1 MQKKS
6 RRTCLLILAPVILLA
21 GCAQNI
27 TLPRPQLAS
36 LSPSSATQGG
46 PGFTLTVNGSGF
58 SPQSIVLWNGSQR
71 LALFQSESVMTAT
84 ISPSDLNA
92 SGKIPVSVFTPTPG
106 GGTSNSVDFTINA
119 TPSPVPQVTGLSPS
133 GTFAGAALLTIQV
146 SGSNFVPQSTVTWN
160 GNNRQTFFVN
170 NSQLLAQINS
180 TDIATPGTAQ
190 VGVLNPV
197 PGGGASNSLPFFI
210 TNAPPFLQSL
220 SPNNAAPASTP
231 PNVTATGNGFSS
243 TSVFNVN
250 GSPRTTAFGSS
261 STVTGTLTAADMALA
276 GALRITIFN
285 PPPGGGTSNPVA
297 FNLIPTATGGG
308 LPELVDINTDGTQAD
323 LGIGNLTTSG
333 PVMDASG
340 RFLAFASIST
350 TLVAADNDPV
360 HVQDIFSHDSC
371 LGQTSTCRPGTIQVN
386 LATDGTEANAASSEP
401 SMSGDG
407 RYVVFTSAATNL
419 VTGATNGLRQIYLRD
434 TCLAVL
440 NCTPATTLVSAATDG
455 TSPANGDSFQPSI
468 SPNGRF
474 IAFASTATNLIS
486 AATGGTQQIFL
497 RDTCTGV
504 ASGCTPATILVS
516 TPDGTTV
523 ANGTSSQPVA
533 ANGGLFVAFASTA
546 TNLVAAATGGTQQV
560 FLRGTCIGA
569 SGCTAFTK
577 LGSAADAAG
586 ATPANAA
593 SQQPSISS
601 DGRFI
606 AFATKA
612 TNLASG
618 TGGTQQVYL
627 RDVCTGASG
636 CTSLTILASTPD
648 GATAGN
654 ADSSSPQVSSNG
666 QFVAFDSFAS
676 NLVGT
681 DTNTLQDVFVRNTCA
696 GVASGCTAS
705 TALASK
711 SNSGTQGDG
720 PSLHP
725 AISGNGK
732 FIGFISFSTNLVPS
746 DINGFEDIFLGI
758 TTF

>member
-1 MQKKS
+1 M
-6 RRTCLLILAPVILLA
+6 ILVV
-21 GCAQNI
+21 GCAQSI
-27 TLPRPQLAS
+27 TLPSPQLAS
-36 LSPSSATQGG
+36 ISPSSATQGG

-58 SPQSIVLWNGSQR
+58 SPQSSVLWNGSPR
-71 LALFQSESVMTAT
+71 ATLFQSESVMTAL
-84 ISPSDLNA
+84 ISPSDLTVA
-92 SGKIPVSVFTPTPG
+92 GKIPVTVFTPTPG
-106 GGTSNSVDFTINA
+106 GGTSSPVNFTINA

-133 GTFAGAALLTIQV
+133 GTFAGGALLTIQV
-146 SGSNFVPQSTVTWN
+146 NGSNFVPQSTVTWN
-160 GNNRQTFFVN
+160 GSNRQTNFIN
-170 NSQLLAQINS
+170 NSQLIAQINS
-180 TDIATPGTAQ
+180 TDIASPGTAQ

-197 PGGGASNSLPFFI
+197 PGGGASNTLPFFI

-231 PNVTATGNGFSS
+231 PVVTATGNGFST

-250 GSPRTTAFGSS
+250 GSPRTTSFGSS
-261 STVTGTLTAADMALA
+261 GSLTGTLTAADMALA

-285 PPPGGGTSNPVA
+285 PPPGGGTSNSVA

-333 PVMDASG
+333 PAMDSTG
-340 RFLAFASIST
+340 RFIAFASIST

-371 LGQTSTCRPGTIQVN
+371 LGQTSVCGPITIQVN

-407 RYVVFTSAATNL
+407 RFVAFTSAATNL
-419 VTGATNGLRQIYLRD
+419 VAGATNGLRQVYLRD
-434 TCLAVL
+434 TCLAML
-440 NCTPATTLVSAATDG
+440 NCIPATTLVSVATDG

-468 SPNGRF
+468 SPDGRF
-474 IAFASTATNLIS
+474 VAFASTATNLIS
-486 AATGGTQQIFL
+486 AVTGGTQQIFL

-504 ASGCTPATILVS
+504 ASGCTPTTILVS

-533 ANGGLFVAFASTA
+533 ADSGLFVAFASTA
-546 TNLVAAATGGTQQV
+546 TNLTAAATGGAQHI
-560 FLRGTCIGA
+560 FLRGTCVGA
-569 SGCTAFTK
+569 SGCTAVTQ
-577 LGSAADAAG
+577 LVSAADAAG

-627 RDVCTGASG
+627 RDACTGASG
-636 CTSLTILASTPD
+636 CTSSTILVSTPD
-648 GATAGN
+648 GTTPGN
-654 ADSSSPQVSSNG
+654 ADSSSPRASANG
-666 QFVAFDSFAS
+666 QFVAFDSLAS

-681 DTNTLQDVFVRNTCA
+681 DTNALQDVFVRNTCA

-705 TALASK
+705 TVLASN
-711 SNSGTQGDG
+711 SNDGTQGDG

-732 FIGFISFSTNLVPS
+732 FIAFISFATNLVPS
-746 DINGFEDIFLGI
+746 DTNGFEDIFLGI